1 MGSKRRFGNDPVQA
15 YFEARRNTLYHG
27 TLWQFY
33 LYFLGHIHPVMS
45 PQWPAAIVHHLW
57 FLVDLFVF
65 SLVTLPVCLYLKR
78 ASGQKFVQLLTRLC
92 ERPGGLL
99 VLFLPIALILVA
111 LGASFPGDQN
121 WPDVCG
127 WLWFS

>member
-15 YFEARRNTLYHG
+15 YFEALSNTLYHG

-45 PQWPAAIVHHLW
+45 PQWPAAIVYHLW

-65 SLVTLPVCLYLKR
+65 SFVTLPVCRYLKL
-78 ASGQKFVQLLTRLC
+78 ASGHEFFKFLTRCCEMPGVLPVLC
-92 ERPGGLL
+92 LTRRTL
-99 VLFLPIALILVA
+99 V
-111 LGASFPGDQN
+111 
-121 WPDVCG
+121 
-127 WLWFS
+127 